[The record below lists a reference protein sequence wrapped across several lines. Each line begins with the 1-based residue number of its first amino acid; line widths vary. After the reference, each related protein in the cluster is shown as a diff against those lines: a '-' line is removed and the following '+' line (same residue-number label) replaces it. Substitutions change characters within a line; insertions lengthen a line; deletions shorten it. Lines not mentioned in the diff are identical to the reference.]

1 MKLVLQ
7 VVKTIVALDVIT
19 RVFQVVLILVKE
31 TVLLLVHLL
40 VEITHV
46 LEVVLLLVQLH
57 VHLLVM

>member
-7 VVKTIVALDVIT
+7 VVKIIVVLDVIT
-19 RVFQVVLILVKE
+19 HVFQVVLILVKE

-40 VEITHV
+40 VEITHA
-46 LEVVLLLVQLH
+46 LEVVLLLVQLL

>member
-7 VVKTIVALDVIT
+7 VVKTIVVQDVIT
-19 RVFQVVLILVKE
+19 HVFQVVQILAKE
-31 TVLLLVHLL
+31 AVLLLVHLL

-46 LEVVLLLVQLH
+46 LEVVLLLVQIL